1 MDENGHLSI
10 KCNSIIYNVTGIS
23 ALRFLYVTQRYTAFI
38 VPGTLSVYT
47 EQSSDIHE
55 KRDFAYHVPWLGDL
69 VEI

>member
-1 MDENGHLSI
+1 MWQES
-10 KCNSIIYNVTGIS
+10 
-23 ALRFLYVTQRYTAFI
+23 LRFLYVTQRYTAFI

-69 VEI
+69 VENWKKHLPFR